1 MIFCKIKKIIV
12 SGRTSTMGRGYDPS
26 TARRS
31 CRVGP
36 VTIKWVVPRAGSP
49 DTTHLAIYTS
59 TR

>member
-1 MIFCKIKKIIV
+1 
-12 SGRTSTMGRGYDPS
+12 MGRGYDPS

-49 DTTHLAIYTS
+49 DTTHLTIYTS